1 MHSSDEEDSS
11 STSSK
16 EHLDEADRQQEDEMK
31 RKKVVHIAQ
40 EIMSSE
46 KVFVDVLKLLHIV
59 SVGFIHLL
67 EQPEDKQR
75 RL

>member
-16 EHLDEADRQQEDEMK
+16 EHLDEADRQEDEMK